1 MGLGRH
7 SERTKHTST
16 PQSYPTHYHWS
27 HRILH
32 FSETRRT
39 ISQSLAQDRMGS
51 ISFSRGP
58 LLPGHPTT
66 TTTFSKT
73 YPKTQT
79 LFPFSRGKK
88 QQIACAFSSYQE
100 QWIPFAGYT
109 RPFSRTETFLA
120 RDHGRRSSCGGGSSP
135 PYDSQFTGHHARR
148 THRKTLHRPP

>member
-66 TTTFSKT
+66 TTTTFSKT

-100 QWIPFAGYT
+100 QWIPF
-109 RPFSRTETFLA
+109 RRLHPPLLEDRNFPCERSWKKKLVWRRKLA
-120 RDHGRRSSCGGGSSP
+120 TVRFPVYG
-135 PYDSQFTGHHARR
+135 T
-148 THRKTLHRPP
+148 